1 MSHEPTRRTV
11 LTATVERRHEADA
24 LTARPGDAVLVHR
37 GRARSLVM
45 ACPDGC
51 GERLT
56 VNLDPEAGPAWRA
69 YQTPRGLTLYPS
81 VWRESGCKS
90 HFIVWH
96 DQIIWCD
103 RFEAGNRE
111 PEPQDPTLG
120 TRIVAA
126 LGSEWKPYSQIAG
139 AIEDIPWEVL
149 RGCRTLTRRGQIEEG
164 TGRHIG
170 WFRRKP

>member
-81 VWRESGCKS
+81 VWRESGCK
-90 HFIVWH
+90 
-96 DQIIWCD
+96 
-103 RFEAGNRE
+103 
-111 PEPQDPTLG
+111 T
-120 TRIVAA
+120 
-126 LGSEWKPYSQIAG
+126 G
-139 AIEDIPWEVL
+139 AIRLGGEIDVIHNYFGTIVRPKTRCQQVAYLQVCFRSVIEWSAV
-149 RGCRTLTRRGQIEEG
+149 GCLVCDCFCSCCCHRYN
-164 TGRHIG
+164 
-170 WFRRKP
+170 